1 MQSKPTQREVIVR
14 MPIGIALVGAGHWGT
29 NHLKALKTI
38 LNSGQIEKLVVCDT
52 RSDVGDRVSS
62 EFDVQFTTDINEILN
77 DEEITAVDLVTSTS
91 THYDLSK
98 RIIVAGKDV
107 LVEKPLAYTSSE
119 CDDIIE
125 LAKEHNRILMVGH
138 IFRYHPAIKMLVDQ
152 ISRGRFG
159 EIRNIDI
166 ERLAFQPPKQD
177 MGVLHALAIHD
188 VDLACLLFNE
198 KTPKSIFAVSQSF
211 HTENPDEM
219 SIIIMDF
226 GKGRIAKIES
236 SWLNP
241 VAHKKRTLELIGS
254 KGSAFIDFLKPQAL
268 TVYSKSFAIDE
279 NETLEVKDDGESELI
294 AEEGMPLNLELEH
307 FISCIKNRRT
317 PNTNGQVGRNAVRM
331 IECALESLKTGVP
344 IEF

>member
-1 MQSKPTQREVIVR
+1 

-52 RSDVGDRVSS
+52 RADVGNRVSS
-62 EFDVQFTTDINEILN
+62 EFGVEFTTDISEIL
-77 DEEITAVDLVTSTS
+77 DDDDITAVDLATSTS

-98 RIIVAGKDV
+98 RIIIAGKDV
-107 LVEKPLAYTSSE
+107 LVEKPLAYTTGE
-119 CDDIIE
+119 CDEIIE
-125 LAKEHNRILMVGH
+125 LAKRHNRILMVGH
-138 IFRYHPAIKMLVDQ
+138 IFRYHPAIKMLVEQ
-152 ISRGRFG
+152 NNSGRFG
-159 EIRNIDI
+159 EIRSIDI
-166 ERLAFQPPKQD
+166 KRLAFQPPKQD

-198 KTPKSIFAVSQSF
+198 KAPKSIFTIAQSF
-211 HTENPDEM
+211 HTDNPDEM
-219 SIIIMDF
+219 SMDF
-226 GKGRIAKIES
+226 GNGRIAKIES

-268 TVYSKSFAIDE
+268 TVYNKRLSIDG
-279 NETLEVKDDGESELI
+279 NNILEVKDEGESELV
-294 AEEGMPLNLELEH
+294 AEVGMPLNLELEH
-307 FISCIKNRRT
+307 FVSCIKDRHT

-344 IEF
+344 VKF